1 MPDRFI
7 DTLSKMGLSVNEA
20 KVYLALLTR
29 STSAVSGIVT
39 TSGVPQKMIY
49 YTLQKL
55 MKRGL
60 CTLVPGRVKR
70 YRPAAPRLA
79 IGDFIKK
86 AETDITLSRKMLVE
100 LQSQYETPRSQA
112 TLPEHME
119 VVQSTAQIVEH
130 MLSLERA
137 ATEEVLSFN
146 KAPYAMSR
154 RNKEELRGLARG
166 VKYRTI
172 YEISEVRTLLSRSVI
187 EMYSEAGE
195 EVRVVHTLPLKM
207 MIFDRSVLMFT
218 LDSQISSAKDLTA
231 VIVRRSSLID
241 ALGELFEVHWQKA
254 MTLDEFRVRFRGSI
268 SLERKQP
275 DMANRSHATDQDT

>member
-29 STSAVSGIVT
+29 STSAVSEIVT
-39 TSGVPQKMIY
+39 TSRVPQKMIY

-70 YRPAAPRLA
+70 YRPTPPRLA
-79 IGDFIKK
+79 IGDLIKK
-86 AETDITLSRKMLVE
+86 AQTDITLSRKMLVE
-100 LQSQYETPRSQA
+100 LQSQYETPRSEA

-137 ATEEVLSFN
+137 AAEEVLSFN

-154 RNKEELRGLARG
+154 RNEEELRGLARG

-207 MIFDRSVLMFT
+207 MIFDRSTLMFA
-218 LDSQISSAKDLTA
+218 LDSQVSSAKDLTA
-231 VIVRRSSLID
+231 AIVRRSSLID

-275 DMANRSHATDQDT
+275 DMADRSHATDQDT